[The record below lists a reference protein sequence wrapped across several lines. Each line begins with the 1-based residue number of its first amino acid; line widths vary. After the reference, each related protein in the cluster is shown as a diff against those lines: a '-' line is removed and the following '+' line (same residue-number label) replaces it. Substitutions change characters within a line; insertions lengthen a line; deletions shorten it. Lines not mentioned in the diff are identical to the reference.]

1 MHREWKRA
9 AMSMGEILALGAMP
23 GFTVFLG
30 LPLGRVRG
38 ASTRMRSLLSAGA
51 TGILLFLFW
60 DVLAKG
66 FEPVEAGRAV
76 ATAGWAWLR
85 FGWLAVV
92 FAVSLT
98 GGLMSLVS
106 YDLWLARRARATV
119 RVGPGAA
126 DVRELRT
133 GPIARLRPAERLAF
147 FIALGIGFHNL
158 SEGLAI
164 GQSAAGGQLRLA
176 LVLVIGFALH
186 NATEG
191 FGIVGPLAG
200 ETHLPSWR
208 FLGALGLIA
217 GGPTFVG
224 TIIGQS
230 FQNESV
236 FAAFLALAA
245 GSILYV
251 VIELLAV
258 ARKLG
263 HKDMTTWGIL
273 AGLLLGFATDF
284 VLTAVGA

>member
-1 MHREWKRA
+1 
-9 AMSMGEILALGAMP
+9 MSMGEILALGAIA

-30 LPLGRVRG
+30 LPLGRMRN
-38 ASTRMRSLLSAGA
+38 ASTRMRSLLTAGA
-51 TGILLFLFW
+51 TGVLLFLFW

-66 FEPVEAGRAV
+66 VEPVDAALAEANG
-76 ATAGWAWLR
+76 GGPWLHFAWLA
-85 FGWLAVV
+85 LV

-98 GGLMSLVS
+98 VGLMSLVY
-106 YDLWLARRARATV
+106 YDLWLARRARATM
-119 RVGPGAA
+119 RFGPGAA
-126 DVRELRT
+126 NVREFRA
-133 GPIARLRPAERLAF
+133 GPIARLSPAHRLAF

-217 GGPTFVG
+217 GGPTFLG
-224 TIIGQS
+224 TVIGQS
-230 FQNESV
+230 FQNETV

-273 AGLLLGFATDF
+273 GGLILGFATDF
-284 VLTAVGA
+284 ILTAVGA

>member
-1 MHREWKRA
+1 
-9 AMSMGEILALGAMP
+9 MSTTEIFALGAIA

-30 LPLGRVRG
+30 LPLGR
-38 ASTRMRSLLSAGA
+38 MRSLSSHMRALLNAAA
-51 TGILLFLFW
+51 TGILLFLLW
-60 DVLAKG
+60 DVLTEVV
-66 FEPVEAGRAV
+66 EPIETALGE
-76 ATAGWAWLR
+76 ATAGNGTWLH
-85 FGWLAVV
+85 FGWLSLV

-98 GGLMSLVS
+98 VGLMSLVY
-106 YDLWLARRARATV
+106 YDLWLARRARATM
-119 RVGPGAA
+119 RYGPGAA
-126 DVRELRT
+126 NVHEFRA
-133 GPIARLRPAERLAF
+133 GPIARLEPAQRLAF

-200 ETHLPSWR
+200 ETHIPSWR

-224 TIIGQS
+224 TVIGQS
-230 FQNESV
+230 FQNETV

-273 AGLLLGFATDF
+273 AGLVLGFATDF
-284 VLTAVGA
+284 ILKVVGA

>member
-1 MHREWKRA
+1 
-9 AMSMGEILALGAMP
+9 MSMGEILALGAIA

-30 LPLGRVRG
+30 LPLGRMRS
-38 ASTRMRSLLSAGA
+38 ASPKVRSLLNAGA

-66 FEPVEAGRAV
+66 IEPVEGALAEASGGG
-76 ATAGWAWLR
+76 TWLHFAWL
-85 FGWLAVV
+85 AIV

-98 GGLMSLVS
+98 VGLMSLVY
-106 YDLWLARRARATV
+106 YDLWLSRRARATM
-119 RVGPGAA
+119 RFGPGAA
-126 DVRELRT
+126 NVHEFRA
-133 GPIARLRPAERLAF
+133 GPIARLSPAQRLAF

-200 ETHLPSWR
+200 ESHLPSWR

-217 GGPTFVG
+217 GGPTFLG
-224 TIIGQS
+224 TVIGQA
-230 FQNESV
+230 FQNETV

-273 AGLLLGFATDF
+273 VGLMLGFATDF
-284 VLTAVGA
+284 VLSAVGA

>member
-1 MHREWKRA
+1 
-9 AMSMGEILALGAMP
+9 MSMGEILALGAIA

-30 LPLGRVRG
+30 LPPGRLR
-38 ASTRMRSLLSAGA
+38 STSTEMRSLLNAGA

-66 FEPVEAGRAV
+66 VEPVEAALAEARG
-76 ATAGWAWLR
+76 GGPWLHFAWLA
-85 FGWLAVV
+85 LV

-98 GGLMSLVS
+98 VGLMSLVY

-119 RVGPGAA
+119 RFGPGAA
-126 DVRELRT
+126 NVREFRA
-133 GPIARLRPAERLAF
+133 GPIARLGPAQRLAF

-200 ETHLPSWR
+200 EAHLPSWR

-217 GGPTFVG
+217 GSPTFLG

-230 FQNESV
+230 VQDESV
-236 FAAFLALAA
+236 FAAILAVAA

-273 AGLLLGFATDF
+273 VGLLLGFATDF
-284 VLTAVGA
+284 ILTAAGA

>member
-1 MHREWKRA
+1 
-9 AMSMGEILALGAMP
+9 MGEILILGAVA
-23 GFTVFLG
+23 GFTVFIG
-30 LPLGRVRG
+30 LPIGRVRG
-38 ASTRMRSLLSAGA
+38 ASTRVRAILNAGA
-51 TGILLFLFW
+51 TGVLLFLFW
-60 DVLAKG
+60 DVLSKG
-66 FEPVEAGRAV
+66 IAPVEV
-76 ATAGWAWLR
+76 ALDHATMGDQSWAH
-85 FGWLAVV
+85 FIWLAVV

-98 GGLMSLVS
+98 IGLMSLVY
-106 YDLWLARRARATV
+106 YDLWLARRARAGV
-119 RVGPGAA
+119 RFGPGAA
-126 DVRELRT
+126 DVREVRA
-133 GPIARLRPAERLAF
+133 GPVARLTAAERLAF

-191 FGIVGPLAG
+191 FGIVGPLVG

-224 TIIGQS
+224 TVIGQS
-230 FQNESV
+230 FQNETV

-263 HKDMTTWGIL
+263 HKDMTTWGIVT
-273 AGLLLGFATDF
+273 GLMLGFATDF
-284 VLTAVGA
+284 ILTAVGA

>member
-1 MHREWKRA
+1 MV
-9 AMSMGEILALGAMP
+9 EILALGAVA

-30 LPLGRVRG
+30 LPLGRIR
-38 ASTRMRSLLSAGA
+38 STSAQMRSFLNAGA
-51 TGILLFLFW
+51 TGILLFLFF
-60 DVLAKG
+60 DVLAKVV
-66 FEPVEAGRAV
+66 EPIEGALAEATKADG
-76 ATAGWAWLR
+76 TWLH
-85 FGWLAVV
+85 FGWLALV

-98 GGLMSLVS
+98 VGLMSLVY
-106 YDLWLARRARATV
+106 YDLWLQRRTRASV
-119 RVGPGAA
+119 AFGPGAA
-126 DVRELRT
+126 NVREFRA
-133 GPIARLRPAERLAF
+133 GPIARLLPAQRLAF

-217 GGPTFVG
+217 GGPTFLG
-224 TIIGQS
+224 TVIGQS

-273 AGLLLGFATDF
+273 VGLMLGFATDF
-284 VLTAVGA
+284 VLVAVGA

>member
-1 MHREWKRA
+1 
-9 AMSMGEILALGAMP
+9 MSMPEILALGAIA

-30 LPLGRVRG
+30 LPLGRLRNTSTEVR
-38 ASTRMRSLLSAGA
+38 ALLNAGA

-66 FEPVEAGRAV
+66 IEPVEEALAEASG
-76 ATAGWAWLR
+76 GGSWLR
-85 FGWLAVV
+85 FAWLALV
-92 FAVSLT
+92 FAVSLSV
-98 GGLMSLVS
+98 GLMSLVY
-106 YDLWLARRARATV
+106 YDLWLSRRSRATV
-119 RVGPGAA
+119 RFGPGAA
-126 DVRELRT
+126 NVREFRH
-133 GPIARLRPAERLAF
+133 GPVARLRPAERLAF

-200 ETHLPSWR
+200 EAHLPSWR

-217 GGPTFVG
+217 GGPTFLG
-224 TIIGQS
+224 TVIGQA
-230 FQNESV
+230 FQNETV

-263 HKDMTTWGIL
+263 HKDMTTWGIV
-273 AGLLLGFATDF
+273 AGLILGFATDF

>member
-1 MHREWKRA
+1 MRNTSA
-9 AMSMGEILALGAMP
+9 
-23 GFTVFLG
+23 
-30 LPLGRVRG
+30 RV
-38 ASTRMRSLLSAGA
+38 RSLLNAGA

-66 FEPVEAGRAV
+66 VEPIEAALDEAV
-76 ATAGWAWLR
+76 KGAGSWSH
-85 FGWLAVV
+85 FGWLALV

-98 GGLMSLVS
+98 LGLMSLVY
-106 YDLWLARRARATV
+106 YDLWLQRRAKTEV
-119 RVGPGAA
+119 RFGPGAA
-126 DVRELRT
+126 DVREFRA
-133 GPIARLRPAERLAF
+133 GPIARLRPAERLAL

-164 GQSAAGGQLRLA
+164 GQAAAGGELRLA

-200 ETHLPSWR
+200 EGQVPSWR
-208 FLGALGLIA
+208 FLGALGVIA
-217 GGPTFVG
+217 GGPTFLG

-230 FQNESV
+230 FRNETV

-273 AGLLLGFATDF
+273 GGLALGFATDF
-284 VLTAVGA
+284 VLHAVGA

>member
-1 MHREWKRA
+1 
-9 AMSMGEILALGAMP
+9 MSTTEILALGAIA

-30 LPLGRVRG
+30 LPLGRMR
-38 ASTRMRSLLSAGA
+38 SLSSHMRSLLNAAA
-51 TGILLFLFW
+51 TGILLFLLW
-60 DVLAKG
+60 DVLTEVV
-66 FEPVEAGRAV
+66 EPIETALGE
-76 ATAGWAWLR
+76 ATAGNGTWLH
-85 FGWLAVV
+85 FGWLSLV

-98 GGLMSLVS
+98 VGLMSLVY
-106 YDLWLARRARATV
+106 YDLWLARRARATM
-119 RVGPGAA
+119 RYGPGAA
-126 DVRELRT
+126 NVHEFRA
-133 GPIARLRPAERLAF
+133 GPIARLGPAERLAF

-200 ETHLPSWR
+200 ETHVPSWR

-224 TIIGQS
+224 TVIGQS
-230 FQNESV
+230 FQNETV

-273 AGLLLGFATDF
+273 AGLVLGFATDF
-284 VLTAVGA
+284 ILKVVGA

>member
-1 MHREWKRA
+1 
-9 AMSMGEILALGAMP
+9 MSMAEILALGAIA
-23 GFTVFLG
+23 GFTVYLG
-30 LPLGRVRG
+30 LPLGRLRNT
-38 ASTRMRSLLSAGA
+38 AAQMRSFLNAGA

-66 FEPVEAGRAV
+66 LEPVEKALAE
-76 ATAGWAWLR
+76 ATKGGESWLH
-85 FGWLAVV
+85 FSWLALV
-92 FAVSLT
+92 FVVSLT
-98 GGLMSLVS
+98 VGLMSLVY
-106 YDLWLARRARATV
+106 YDRWLARRARKSTPL
-119 RVGPGAA
+119 GPGAA
-126 DVRELRT
+126 DVREFRA
-133 GPIARLRPAERLAF
+133 GPIARLRPAERLAL

-164 GQSAAGGQLRLA
+164 GQSAAGGEIRLA

-208 FLGALGLIA
+208 FLGVLGLIA
-217 GGPTFVG
+217 GGPTFLG
-224 TIIGQS
+224 TVIGQS
-230 FQNESV
+230 FQDETI

-263 HKDMTTWGIL
+263 HKEMTTWGIL
-273 AGLLLGFATDF
+273 AGLILGFATDF
-284 VLTAVGA
+284 ILTAVGA

>member
-1 MHREWKRA
+1 
-9 AMSMGEILALGAMP
+9 MSMGQILLLGAIA

-30 LPLGRVRG
+30 LPLGRIRG
-38 ASTRMRSLLSAGA
+38 ATTQMRSLLNAGA

-60 DVLAKG
+60 DVLSEG
-66 FEPVEAGRAV
+66 IDPVEKALTEAIGS
-76 ATAGWAWLR
+76 GGAWLR
-85 FGWLAVV
+85 FGWLALV
-92 FAVSLT
+92 FAASLT
-98 GGLMSLVS
+98 VGLMSLVY
-106 YDLWLARRARATV
+106 YDLWLARRARAAT
-119 RVGPGAA
+119 RFGPGAA
-126 DVRELRT
+126 NVREFRA

-191 FGIVGPLAG
+191 FGIVGPLVG

-224 TIIGQS
+224 TAIGQS
-230 FQNESV
+230 FQNETV

-263 HKDMTTWGIL
+263 HKDMTTWGIVT
-273 AGLLLGFATDF
+273 GLMLGFATDF
-284 VLTAVGA
+284 ILTAVGA

>member
-1 MHREWKRA
+1 
-9 AMSMGEILALGAMP
+9 MSIGEILALGAIA

-30 LPLGRVRG
+30 LPLGRMRN
-38 ASTRMRSLLSAGA
+38 ASTRMRSLLNAGA

-60 DVLAKG
+60 DVLSEG
-66 FEPVEAGRAV
+66 IEPVEAALADALGGG
-76 ATAGWAWLR
+76 TWLH

-98 GGLMSLVS
+98 VGLMSLVY
-106 YDLWLARRARATV
+106 YDLWLARRARATM
-119 RVGPGAA
+119 RFGPGAA
-126 DVRELRT
+126 NVREFRA
-133 GPIARLRPAERLAF
+133 GPIARLRPAQRLAF

-217 GGPTFVG
+217 GGPTFIG
-224 TIIGQS
+224 TVIGQS
-230 FQNESV
+230 FQNETV

-273 AGLLLGFATDF
+273 AGLVLGFATDF
-284 VLTAVGA
+284 VLHAVGA

>member
-1 MHREWKRA
+1 
-9 AMSMGEILALGAMP
+9 MSMGEILALGAIA

-30 LPLGRVRG
+30 LPLGRMRA
-38 ASTRMRSLLSAGA
+38 ASNRIRSLLNAGA

-66 FEPVEAGRAV
+66 IEPVEAALAE
-76 ATAGWAWLR
+76 ATKGGDSWLH
-85 FGWLAVV
+85 FVWLAFV
-92 FAVSLT
+92 FAASLT
-98 GGLMSLVS
+98 IGLMSLVY
-106 YDLWLARRARATV
+106 YDLWLSRRARATL
-119 RVGPGAA
+119 RFGPGAA
-126 DVRELRT
+126 DVQEFRA
-133 GPIARLRPAERLAF
+133 GPIHRLRPAERLAF

-217 GGPTFVG
+217 GGPTFLG
-224 TIIGQS
+224 TVIGQS

-273 AGLLLGFATDF
+273 VGLILGFATDF
-284 VLTAVGA
+284 VLVAVGA

>member
-1 MHREWKRA
+1 
-9 AMSMGEILALGAMP
+9 MSMGEILALGAIA

-30 LPLGRVRG
+30 LPLGR
-38 ASTRMRSLLSAGA
+38 MRSASSHLRALLNAAA
-51 TGILLFLFW
+51 TGILLFLLW
-60 DVLAKG
+60 DVLTEVV
-66 FEPVEAGRAV
+66 EPIETALGE
-76 ATAGWAWLR
+76 ATAGNGTWLH
-85 FGWLAVV
+85 FGWLSFV

-98 GGLMSLVS
+98 VGLMSLVY
-106 YDLWLARRARATV
+106 YDLWLARRARATM
-119 RVGPGAA
+119 RFGPGAA
-126 DVRELRT
+126 NVHEFRA
-133 GPIARLRPAERLAF
+133 GPIARLRPAQRLAF

-224 TIIGQS
+224 TVIGQS
-230 FQNESV
+230 FQNETV

-273 AGLLLGFATDF
+273 AGLVLGFATDF
-284 VLTAVGA
+284 ILKVVGA